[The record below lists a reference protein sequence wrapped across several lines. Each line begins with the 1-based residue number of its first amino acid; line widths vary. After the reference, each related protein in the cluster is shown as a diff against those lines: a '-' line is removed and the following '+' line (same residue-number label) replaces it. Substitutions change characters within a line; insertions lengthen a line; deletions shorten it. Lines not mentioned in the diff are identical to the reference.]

1 MMTMAEEKNI
11 KSEASKTTKPIRDK
25 TAKSTSSFSK
35 LSAFS
40 LVASAVALGVAGYVF
55 VNSENEA
62 KNILNANQ
70 TYSAIQSELYKLKAD
85 QSQQKGVLSDV
96 STQVDAQKEGVKA
109 VQAQLDALNAQIAT
123 PTQDMYLQM
132 SVANIQSA
140 IDYLILAKDVALF
153 SGDTA
158 KAEDLADTAF
168 DRVESSRVANIGA
181 AKRQDI
187 KKALERFVSHN
198 DIVKEFVNI
207 QQQFSGLTYLTPEN
221 FDIPKTNENKYWK
234 YLSSVVEIQDISKD
248 QQLVATK
255 LSKQFIAD
263 NLYGSLMDLQTA
275 MYMNND
281 KAIAQAKASLLKILN
296 QYFIQNYQAK
306 ALEKNLEAIEPQ
318 STVNLSNSLDSIIS
332 DLTNQQNAL
341 LVRGQ
346 KDIYTKISDI
356 NTSDTKE
363 QISDE
368 QEVATSNEPSQKV
381 SEEGE

>member
-1 MMTMAEEKNI
+1 MEEKKNI
-11 KSEASKTTKPIRDK
+11 KSEAVKTTKPTRAKTDK
-25 TAKSTSSFSK
+25 PTSSFSK
-35 LSAFS
+35 LSALS
-40 LVASAVALGVAGYVF
+40 LAVSAVALGGAGFVF

-62 KNILNANQ
+62 RNVSHANQ
-70 TYSAIQSELYKLKAD
+70 TYSTMQSELDKLKAD
-85 QSQQKGVLSDV
+85 QSQQKNILDDV
-96 STQVDAQKEGVKA
+96 SSQSDAQKEGVKA

-158 KAEDLADTAF
+158 KAEDLVDTAF
-168 DRVESSRVANIGA
+168 DRVEASRVANIGA

-187 KKALERFVSHN
+187 KKALESFVSRN
-198 DIVKEFVNI
+198 DIVKEFVNM

-221 FDIPKTNENKYWK
+221 FDTSKTSENKYWK

-275 MYMNND
+275 MYMNNE
-281 KAIAQAKASLLKILN
+281 KAIGQAKTSLLKIIN
-296 QYFIQNYQAK
+296 QYFVQNDQAQV
-306 ALEKNLEAIEPQ
+306 LEKSLQAIEPQ
-318 STVNLSNSLDSIIS
+318 STTNLSNSLDSVIS
-332 DLTNQQNAL
+332 DLTNQQNTL
-341 LVRGQ
+341 LVRD
-346 KDIYTKISDI
+346 KKA
-356 NTSDTKE
+356 SDTKVSDAKVSDIKE
-363 QISDE
+363 QTSDE
-368 QEVATSNEPSQKV
+368 HEVASSSEPSENV
-381 SEEGE
+381 SKEGA

>member
-1 MMTMAEEKNI
+1 MMIMAEEKNF
-11 KSEASKTTKPIRDK
+11 KSEATKTTKPIRDK

-35 LSAFS
+35 LSALS

-62 KNILNANQ
+62 KNISNANQ

-96 STQVDAQKEGVKA
+96 STQVDAQKEGVKE
-109 VQAQLDALNAQIAT
+109 VQAQLDALNTQIAT

-181 AKRQDI
+181 AKRQDV
-187 KKALERFVSHN
+187 KKALESFVSHN

-281 KAIAQAKASLLKILN
+281 KAIVQAKASLLKILN

-341 LVRGQ
+341 LVRDQ
-346 KDIYTKISDI
+346 KDVYTKISDI

>member
-1 MMTMAEEKNI
+1 M
-11 KSEASKTTKPIRDK
+11 
-25 TAKSTSSFSK
+25 
-35 LSAFS
+35 
-40 LVASAVALGVAGYVF
+40 
-55 VNSENEA
+55 
-62 KNILNANQ
+62 
-70 TYSAIQSELYKLKAD
+70 
-85 QSQQKGVLSDV
+85 
-96 STQVDAQKEGVKA
+96 
-109 VQAQLDALNAQIAT
+109 QAQLDALNAQIAT
-123 PTQDMYLQM
+123 PTQDMSLQM

-140 IDYLILAKDVALF
+140 IDYLIFAKDVALF

-168 DRVESSRVANIGA
+168 DRVEASRVANIGA
-181 AKRQDI
+181 AKRHDI
-187 KKALERFVSHN
+187 KKALESFVSHN

-221 FDIPKTNENKYWK
+221 FDTPNTNENKYWK

-275 MYMNND
+275 MYMNNN

-318 STVNLSNSLDSIIS
+318 STVNLNNSLDSIIS

-341 LVRGQ
+341 LVRDQ

>member
-168 DRVESSRVANIGA
+168 DRVEASRVANIGS

-187 KKALERFVSHN
+187 KKALEGFVSHN

-207 QQQFSGLTYLTPEN
+207 QQQFSGLNYLTLEN
-221 FDIPKTNENKYWK
+221 FDTPKTNENKYWK

-341 LVRGQ
+341 LVRDQ
-346 KDIYTKISDI
+346 KNIYTKISDI

>member
-1 MMTMAEEKNI
+1 MAEEKNI
-11 KSEASKTTKPIRDK
+11 KSEATKTTKPIRDK

-35 LSAFS
+35 LSALS

-62 KNILNANQ
+62 KNISNANQ

-123 PTQDMYLQM
+123 PTQDMSLQM

-140 IDYLILAKDVALF
+140 IDYLIFAKDVALF

-168 DRVESSRVANIGA
+168 DRVEASRVANIGA
-181 AKRQDI
+181 AKRHDI
-187 KKALERFVSHN
+187 KKALESFVSHN

-221 FDIPKTNENKYWK
+221 FDTPNTNENKYWK

-275 MYMNND
+275 MYMNNN

-318 STVNLSNSLDSIIS
+318 STVNLNNSLDSIIS

-341 LVRGQ
+341 LVRDQ